1 MSSIGIPAFALC
13 FEYLEN
19 SVETHTEDFNAL
31 TREEM
36 EKVKSLCFILTLLFR
51 QNHTDVNM
59 LAKLYFLRILVT
71 HSVLEAYY
79 PFPTQGYAAQKYKIF
94 FIILNH
100 FLTFNESLQDIDS
113 L

>member
-1 MSSIGIPAFALC
+1 MSSVGISAFALC

-19 SVETHTEDFNAL
+19 SIETHTEDFNAL

-36 EKVKSLCFILTLLFR
+36 EKVKSLCFILILLFR

-71 HSVLEAYY
+71 HSVLEAYLL
-79 PFPTQGYAAQKYKIF
+79 FSHSGLCSTKI
-94 FIILNH
+94 
-100 FLTFNESLQDIDS
+100 
-113 L
+113 